1 MYRFISA
8 EKANYHVRTL
18 CRVLGVSSSGY
29 YAWCS
34 RPPSV
39 RSLHDAEL
47 TRAIVRIHQTSR
59 CTYGRPRIHAEL
71 RYEGMRCSG
80 KRVARLMR
88 AAAIAGIPA
97 RRRRRGL
104 TRRRPGVAPHPDLVG
119 RRFSAPQPDRLW
131 VADITYVP
139 TGEGWLYL
147 ATILDCCSRRIVG
160 WSMTTDLRSE
170 LVVDAL
176 EMATSRRRPSSGL
189 VHHSDQG
196 SQYVSLAFT
205 RRLEE
210 AGICGSMGGV
220 GSASTMPRRRA
231 CSLRSSGSWLT
242 VTASLRAARRGERCL
257 SSSKSSTTAGGS
269 TRASGTSAPRSSSE
283 GSSGRFRRLQLPN
296 PDVSTKAGQDQTT
309 TRAFRCPHFRRFWL
323 AAGDYAARPVACRKP
338 PWAL

>member
-1 MYRFISA
+1 MYRFVRA
-8 EKANYHVRTL
+8 ERANHHVRTL
-18 CRVLGVSSSGY
+18 CRVLRVSASGY

-47 TRAIVRIHQTSR
+47 TRAIVRIHQASR

-71 RYEGMRCSG
+71 RYEGKRCSG

-88 AAAIAGIPA
+88 AAGIVGIPA

-104 TRRRPGVAPHPDLVG
+104 TRRASGVAPHPDLVE
-119 RRFSAPQPDRLW
+119 RRFSAPVPDRLW
-131 VADITYVP
+131 VGDITYVP

-160 WSMTTDLRSE
+160 WSMALHLRSE

-196 SQYVSLAFT
+196 SQYISLAFT

-210 AGICGSMGGV
+210 AGMCGSMGGV
-220 GSASTMPRRRA
+220 GSAYDNAAAESLFATIKRELVHRHRFPTRGAARAAVFEFIEVFYNRRRLHS
-231 CSLRSSGSWLT
+231 SLGY
-242 VTASLRAARRGERCL
+242 L
-257 SSSKSSTTAGGS
+257 SPA
-269 TRASGTSAPRSSSE
+269 E
-283 GSSGRFRRLQLPN
+283 FE
-296 PDVSTKAGQDQTT
+296 
-309 TRAFRCPHFRRFWL
+309 RRFL
-323 AAGDYAARPVACRKP
+323 EETREATVA
-338 PWAL
+338 

>member
-8 EKANYHVRTL
+8 EKAIHHVRTL

-34 RPPSV
+34 RPPSI

-47 TRAIVRIHQTSR
+47 TRAIVRIHENSR
-59 CTYGRPRIHAEL
+59 GNYGRPRIHAEL

-88 AAAIAGIPA
+88 HAGISGIPA
-97 RRRRRGL
+97 RRKRRGL

-139 TGEGWLYL
+139 TGEGWVYL

-160 WSMTTDLRSE
+160 WSMATHLRSE

-176 EMATSRRRPSSGL
+176 EMATSRRRPGSGL

-205 RRLEE
+205 RRLQE

-220 GSASTMPRRRA
+220 GSAYDNAAAESLFATIKRELVHRHRFPTRGAARAAVFEFIEVFYNRRRLHS
-231 CSLRSSGSWLT
+231 SLGYVSP
-242 VTASLRAARRGERCL
+242 AEF
-257 SSSKSSTTAGGS
+257 
-269 TRASGTSAPRSSSE
+269 E
-283 GSSGRFRRLQLPN
+283 RRLLEEAQ
-296 PDVSTKAGQDQTT
+296 KAT
-309 TRAFRCPHFRRFWL
+309 
-323 AAGDYAARPVACRKP
+323 VA
-338 PWAL
+338 

>member
-1 MYRFISA
+1 MYRFIRA
-8 EKANYHVRTL
+8 EKAFYKVRTL
-18 CRVLGVSSSGY
+18 CRVLGVSASGY

-47 TRAIVRIHQTSR
+47 ARAIVRIHQASR

-71 RYEGMRCSG
+71 RYEGKRCSG

-88 AAAIAGIPA
+88 AAGIAGIPA
-97 RRRRRGL
+97 RRRRRSL
-104 TRRRPGVAPHPDLVG
+104 TRRAPGIAPHPDLVE
-119 RRFSAPQPDRLW
+119 RRFHSSEPDRLW
-131 VADITYVP
+131 VGDITYVP

-147 ATILDCCSRRIVG
+147 ATLLDCCSRRIVG
-160 WSMTTDLRSE
+160 WSMATHLRSE

-210 AGICGSMGGV
+210 SGICGSMGGV
-220 GSASTMPRRRA
+220 GSAYDNAAAESVFATIKRELVNRHRFPTRGAARAAVFEFIEVFYNRRRLHS
-231 CSLRSSGSWLT
+231 SLGYMSPAEFEQKFFVDVEEAT
-242 VTASLRAARRGERCL
+242 VA
-257 SSSKSSTTAGGS
+257 
-269 TRASGTSAPRSSSE
+269 
-283 GSSGRFRRLQLPN
+283 
-296 PDVSTKAGQDQTT
+296 
-309 TRAFRCPHFRRFWL
+309 
-323 AAGDYAARPVACRKP
+323 
-338 PWAL
+338 

>member
-1 MYRFISA
+1 MYRFIRA

-47 TRAIVRIHQTSR
+47 TRAIVRIHEASR
-59 CTYGRPRIHAEL
+59 GTYGRPRIHAEL
-71 RYEGMRCSG
+71 RYEGTRCSG

-88 AAAIAGIPA
+88 HAGISGIPA
-97 RRRRRGL
+97 RRRHRGL

-119 RRFSAPQPDRLW
+119 RRFSAPRPDRLW
-131 VADITYVP
+131 VGDITYVP
-139 TGEGWLYL
+139 TGEGWVYL

-160 WSMTTDLRSE
+160 WSMASHLRSE

-176 EMATSRRRPSSGL
+176 GMATSRRRPSSGL

-205 RRLEE
+205 RRLDQS
-210 AGICGSMGGV
+210 GICGSMGGV
-220 GSASTMPRRRA
+220 GSAYDNAAAESLFATIKRELVNRHRFPTRGAARAAVFEFIEVFYNRRRLHS
-231 CSLRSSGSWLT
+231 SLGYMSP
-242 VTASLRAARRGERCL
+242 AEF
-257 SSSKSSTTAGGS
+257 
-269 TRASGTSAPRSSSE
+269 E
-283 GSSGRFRRLQLPN
+283 
-296 PDVSTKAGQDQTT
+296 
-309 TRAFRCPHFRRFWL
+309 RRFL
-323 AAGDYAARPVACRKP
+323 EGIQEATVA
-338 PWAL
+338 